1 MERRK
6 FVKKISAFTT
16 GALVLSGSNLYAL
29 DTDSDFETK
38 KLNTSI
44 DLTPLSFYDKK
55 ITLKGNFIDSETLEP
70 IQSVVLKAKVRKNRF
85 LPVSRSIESSD
96 SSYEIQAGFSSTGKK
111 INEKVTIEI
120 TAKGYKPF
128 LNDIYLSKNGCN
140 LHCEIWN
147 YNPNFKME
155 YCPKNSNNGD
165 HTISTFNFHLVKS

>member
-111 INEKVTIEI
+111 INEKVFTVSSVEYFSIRFACLGI
-120 TAKGYKPF
+120 QYKPY
-128 LNDIYLSKNGCN
+128 IYRK
-140 LHCEIWN
+140 
-147 YNPNFKME
+147 FKI
-155 YCPKNSNNGD
+155 
-165 HTISTFNFHLVKS
+165 TLF